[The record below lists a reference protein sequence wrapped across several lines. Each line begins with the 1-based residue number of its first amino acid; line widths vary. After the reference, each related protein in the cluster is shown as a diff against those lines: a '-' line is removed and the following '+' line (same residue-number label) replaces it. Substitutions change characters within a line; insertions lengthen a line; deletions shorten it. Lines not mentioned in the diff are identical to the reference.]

1 MMHRFPLFSFFSW
14 GMFIGAT
21 MGSVQILQSQNAP
34 PLHPDYNLKY
44 FFTHA
49 EPTQKGKFLDPKHQL
64 IKSLEND
71 YLQIGE
77 SDSLSI
83 KVDHQWGYDSIRTVP
98 DEFFV
103 SAFLMQKKE
112 VSNKDYLTFLKDTA
126 SPFFKEKGIT
136 FSWLT
141 PDTNVWTN
149 QVSYMEP
156 YRTYYLRHPA
166 YGTYPVVGVSQ
177 YQATTYCDWL
187 EKKLNEQ
194 YAKMIPQGY
203 KILVDL
209 PTSAEF
215 YTAAKYTIPPI
226 TEKQINKEFYYNWSL
241 TYAMGWAH
249 NELNYGSLKS
259 NRLMDIKSS
268 SADFHFTASTE
279 KKCSTPLIHLFG
291 NVAEWT
297 STSGKEKLK
306 NNKNWIITTTGKIMK
321 NPDVTVH
328 EEDLLTY
335 LHKPE
340 DLNSHFVVKGGS
352 WNEEF
357 HFMDPAVVQMKRGD
371 YKSANIGFRT
381 VIRIKKI

>member
-1 MMHRFPLFSFFSW
+1 
-14 GMFIGAT
+14 MFIAAT
-21 MGSVQILQSQNAP
+21 MGSVQHGFGQNQP
-34 PLHPDYNLKY
+34 PLHPDYNIKY
-44 FFTHA
+44 FYTHK
-49 EPTQKGKFLDPKHQL
+49 EPAQKGIFLEPNHKL
-64 IKSLEND
+64 IKSLSEK
-71 YLQIGE
+71 YLQIGN
-77 SDSLSI
+77 SDSFPVSI
-83 KVDHQWGYDSIRTVP
+83 DQQWGYDTIRTVP

-103 SAFLMQKKE
+103 SAFLMQKTE
-112 VSNKDYLTFLKDTA
+112 VTNEEYSLFLKDVS
-126 SPFFKEKGIT
+126 SPFFKDKGLT
-136 FSWLT
+136 LSWLT
-141 PDTNVWTN
+141 PDTTVWTN
-149 QVSYMEP
+149 PVSYMEP
-156 YRTYYLRHPA
+156 YTYYYLRHPA

-194 YAKMIPQGY
+194 YAKIIPHGY

-215 YTAAKYTIPPI
+215 FASARFTIFPLNQNKIDKLKYFT
-226 TEKQINKEFYYNWSL
+226 WSL
-241 TYAMGWAH
+241 DYALGWGQS
-249 NELNYGSLKS
+249 ELNYGSLKN
-259 NRLMDIKSS
+259 NRLMEIKPLNYLPGVV
-268 SADFHFTASTE
+268 ST
-279 KKCSTPLIHLFG
+279 KKECSTPLAHLFG
-291 NVAEWT
+291 NAAEWT
-297 STSGKEKLK
+297 STRATEKLK

-328 EEDLLTY
+328 EEDLVTY

-340 DLNSHFVVKGGS
+340 DLNNHFVVKGGS